1 MQRRDVTIRN
11 PQGVQSRA
19 AAKLVTLC
27 TRFQSTI
34 TLAVNGRRAN
44 GRRLIAVLML
54 SATMGAQ
61 VRIEASGPDE
71 VKALQAVAR
80 LIGDS
85 FGEGY

>member
-1 MQRRDVTIRN
+1 
-11 PQGVQSRA
+11 
-19 AAKLVTLC
+19 
-27 TRFQSTI
+27 
-34 TLAVNGRRAN
+34 
-44 GRRLIAVLML
+44 LML

-80 LIGDS
+80 LIG